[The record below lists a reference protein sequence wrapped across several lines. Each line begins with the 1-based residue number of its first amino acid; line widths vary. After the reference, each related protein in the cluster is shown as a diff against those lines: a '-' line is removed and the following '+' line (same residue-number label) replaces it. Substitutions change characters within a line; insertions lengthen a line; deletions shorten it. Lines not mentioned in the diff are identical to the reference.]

1 VLRAGVLRVIEA
13 AHELPWRELRADLER
28 FVAVRAPARDVD
40 DIVQDALVRIHR
52 GVGAVRDQE
61 RLGAWVFRVARSAI
75 VDHLRRVRPGEELA
89 DEPPAERDDGI
100 DDTTFTRLASCL
112 TPFVALLPAVYR
124 QAITLVE
131 LEGLS
136 QVEAARRLGT
146 PVSTMKARVQRGRA
160 RLRELVEECCAV
172 GLDARGHVV
181 DVTPRS
187 VGDRTCKC

>member
-1 VLRAGVLRVIEA
+1 MIAMAPA
-13 AHELPWRELRADLER
+13 ALPWSELRADLR
-28 FVAVRAPARDVD
+28 SFVAARAPSSDVD

-61 RLGAWVFRVARSAI
+61 RLGGWVYRVARSAI

-89 DEPPAERDDGI
+89 DEPADERETTI
-100 DDTTFTRLASCL
+100 DDTTFTRLATCL

-131 LEGLS
+131 LDGVS
-136 QVEAARRLGT
+136 QVEAARRLGV
-146 PVSTMKARVQRGRA
+146 PISTMKARVQRGRA
-160 RLRELVEECCAV
+160 RLRELVEACCAI

-181 DVTPRS
+181 EVTPRP
-187 VGDRTCKC
+187 VGERTCGC